1 MQHNLTK
8 ARLISRALENSGYY
22 TCLSQIHHP
31 NEAAKGAGVLPVI
44 SNTASRLEGLIG
56 ASKHEEREV
65 NESDAEYYIPGLPVV
80 SFRFSDDFKQKYPG
94 IKQAWIQLQL
104 RGIGWIVPK

>member
-31 NEAAKGAGVLPVI
+31 NEAAKGASVLPVI